1 MLPVTTHGFPPRH
14 MSATARTI
22 LKASLSIPIAFGRL
36 SLVYPS
42 EDGGVL
48 GEIAVLGTIGSIVV
62 IAVFLALVYAYAS
75 DLRTTLKSVNRGS
88 RVAEPNSVW
97 LMFLL
102 PYNFIEDFFIISN
115 VAKSLEAESR
125 INPALS
131 GLRSFGRIS
140 GIGWC
145 LAQVLSLIPNAIGSI
160 AGGVAVF
167 SGFGTGCLC
176 AGRTRCLPA
185 AVRVGLYLDGQDR
198 SPPWKPDRLR
208 VIDVDILFH
217 GDSKPCDSKGEGT
230 GVASM
235 CITARES
242 QSKRCAFE
250 W

>member
-1 MLPVTTHGFPPRH
+1 
-14 MSATARTI
+14 MSTTARTI
-22 LKASLSIPIAFGRL
+22 LKAILSIPIAFGL
-36 SLVYPS
+36 AYPLVYPS
-42 EDGGVL
+42 KDGGVL

-97 LMFLL
+97 FMFLL

-145 LAQVLSLIPNAIGSI
+145 LAQVLSLIPNTIGSL

-167 SGFGTGCLC
+167 LWVWHWAFVRRTNKMLAGSRVSAATLS
-176 AGRTRCLPA
+176 GRT
-185 AVRVGLYLDGQDR
+185 G
-198 SPPWKPDRLR
+198 S
-208 VIDVDILFH
+208 
-217 GDSKPCDSKGEGT
+217 
-230 GVASM
+230 
-235 CITARES
+235 
-242 QSKRCAFE
+242 
-250 W
+250 

>member
-1 MLPVTTHGFPPRH
+1 MLHVTTHLVHPIH
-14 MSATARTI
+14 MSTPALTI
-22 LKASLSIPIAFGRL
+22 LKAILSIPIAFGL
-36 SLVYPS
+36 AYPFIYPS
-42 EDGGVL
+42 EDRGVL
-48 GEIAVLGTIGSIVV
+48 GEIEMLGPIGSIIV

-75 DLRTTLKSVNRGS
+75 DLRTTLKSVDRGS

-115 VAKSLEAESR
+115 VAKSLEAESH

-167 SGFGTGCLC
+167 LWVWHWVFVRRANKML
-176 AGRTRCLPA
+176 AGS
-185 AVRVGLYLDGQDR
+185 RV
-198 SPPWKPDRLR
+198 S
-208 VIDVDILFH
+208 
-217 GDSKPCDSKGEGT
+217 
-230 GVASM
+230 VA
-235 CITARES
+235 IG
-242 QSKRCAFE
+242 
-250 W
+250 

>member
-1 MLPVTTHGFPPRH
+1 

-22 LKASLSIPIAFGRL
+22 LKGILSVPIAFGL
-36 SLVYPS
+36 AYPLIYPS

-48 GEIAVLGTIGSIVV
+48 GEMEMLGPIGGIVV
-62 IAVFLALVYAYAS
+62 VAVFLALVYAYAS
-75 DLRTTLKSVNRGS
+75 DLRSTLKSVNRGS
-88 RVAEPNSVW
+88 RAAEPNSVW

-145 LAQVLSLIPNAIGSI
+145 LAQVLSLIPNTIGSI

-167 SGFGTGCLC
+167 LWVWHWVFVRRANRML
-176 AGRTRCLPA
+176 AG
-185 AVRVGLYLDGQDR
+185 
-198 SPPWKPDRLR
+198 
-208 VIDVDILFH
+208 
-217 GDSKPCDSKGEGT
+217 
-230 GVASM
+230 
-235 CITARES
+235 S
-242 QSKRCAFE
+242 QVSVTTTP
-250 W
+250 

>member
-1 MLPVTTHGFPPRH
+1 MIVRYAARDNARIPSETHERNCTDHSQSQSEHPHCLWAAYP
-14 MSATARTI
+14 
-22 LKASLSIPIAFGRL
+22 
-36 SLVYPS
+36 LVYPS

-167 SGFGTGCLC
+167 LWVWHWVFVRRTNKML
-176 AGRTRCLPA
+176 AGSQ
-185 AVRVGLYLDGQDR
+185 VRVGTLPGR
-198 SPPWKPDRLR
+198 
-208 VIDVDILFH
+208 
-217 GDSKPCDSKGEGT
+217 T
-230 GVASM
+230 GS
-235 CITARES
+235 
-242 QSKRCAFE
+242 
-250 W
+250 

>member
-1 MLPVTTHGFPPRH
+1 MLPVTTHRFPPIR

-22 LKASLSIPIAFGRL
+22 LKAILSIPIALGL
-36 SLVYPS
+36 AYPLVYPS

-48 GEIAVLGTIGSIVV
+48 GEIAVLGTIGSVVV

-75 DLRTTLKSVNRGS
+75 DLRTTLKSVDRGS

-115 VAKSLEAESR
+115 VAKSLEAKSR

-145 LAQVLSLIPNAIGSI
+145 LAQVFSLIPNTIGAI

-167 SGFGTGCLC
+167 LWVWHWVFVRRVNKMLAGSQVSVATLP
-176 AGRTRCLPA
+176 GRT
-185 AVRVGLYLDGQDR
+185 G
-198 SPPWKPDRLR
+198 S
-208 VIDVDILFH
+208 
-217 GDSKPCDSKGEGT
+217 
-230 GVASM
+230 
-235 CITARES
+235 
-242 QSKRCAFE
+242 
-250 W
+250 

>member
-1 MLPVTTHGFPPRH
+1 MLPVTTHRFHPVH
-14 MSATARTI
+14 MGTTARTI
-22 LKASLSIPIAFGRL
+22 LKAILSIPIAFGL
-36 SLVYPS
+36 AYPVVYPS

-75 DLRTTLKSVNRGS
+75 DLRTTLQSVDRGS
-88 RVAEPNSVW
+88 RAAEPNSVW

-145 LAQVLSLIPNAIGSI
+145 LAQVVSLIPNTVGSV
-160 AGGVAVF
+160 AGGVAVSLWVWHWAF
-167 SGFGTGCLC
+167 VRRANKMLAGSQVSVATLP
-176 AGRTRCLPA
+176 GRT
-185 AVRVGLYLDGQDR
+185 G
-198 SPPWKPDRLR
+198 S
-208 VIDVDILFH
+208 
-217 GDSKPCDSKGEGT
+217 
-230 GVASM
+230 
-235 CITARES
+235 
-242 QSKRCAFE
+242 
-250 W
+250 

>member
-1 MLPVTTHGFPPRH
+1 

-22 LKASLSIPIAFGRL
+22 LKASLSIPIAFGL
-36 SLVYPS
+36 AYPLVYPS

-167 SGFGTGCLC
+167 LWVWHWVFVRRTNKML
-176 AGRTRCLPA
+176 AGSQ
-185 AVRVGLYLDGQDR
+185 VRVGTLPGR
-198 SPPWKPDRLR
+198 
-208 VIDVDILFH
+208 
-217 GDSKPCDSKGEGT
+217 T
-230 GVASM
+230 GS
-235 CITARES
+235 
-242 QSKRCAFE
+242 
-250 W
+250 

>member
-1 MLPVTTHGFPPRH
+1 

-22 LKASLSIPIAFGRL
+22 LKAILSIPIAFGL
-36 SLVYPS
+36 AYPVVHSS

-48 GEIAVLGTIGSIVV
+48 GEIAVLGAIGSIVA
-62 IAVFLALVYAYAS
+62 IAGFLALVYAYAS

-88 RVAEPNSVW
+88 RAAEPNSVW

-145 LAQVLSLIPNAIGSI
+145 LAQVLSLIPNTIGSI

-167 SGFGTGCLC
+167 LWVWHWVFVRRTNKMLAGSQVSVTTLS
-176 AGRTRCLPA
+176 GRT
-185 AVRVGLYLDGQDR
+185 G
-198 SPPWKPDRLR
+198 S
-208 VIDVDILFH
+208 
-217 GDSKPCDSKGEGT
+217 
-230 GVASM
+230 
-235 CITARES
+235 
-242 QSKRCAFE
+242 
-250 W
+250 

>member
-1 MLPVTTHGFPPRH
+1 
-14 MSATARTI
+14 MSTPALTI
-22 LKASLSIPIAFGRL
+22 LKAILSIPIAFGL
-36 SLVYPS
+36 AYPLIHPS
-42 EDGGVL
+42 GEGGVL
-48 GEIAVLGTIGSIVV
+48 GEMEMLGPIGGIVV
-62 IAVFLALVYAYAS
+62 VAVFLALVYAYAS
-75 DLRTTLKSVNRGS
+75 DLRTPLKSVDRGS

-167 SGFGTGCLC
+167 LWVWHWMFVRRANKML
-176 AGRTRCLPA
+176 AGS
-185 AVRVGLYLDGQDR
+185 RV
-198 SPPWKPDRLR
+198 S
-208 VIDVDILFH
+208 
-217 GDSKPCDSKGEGT
+217 
-230 GVASM
+230 VA
-235 CITARES
+235 IG
-242 QSKRCAFE
+242 
-250 W
+250 

>member
-1 MLPVTTHGFPPRH
+1 MGT
-14 MSATARTI
+14 TARTI
-22 LKASLSIPIAFGRL
+22 LKAILSIPIAFGL
-36 SLVYPS
+36 AYPLVYPS

-48 GEIAVLGTIGSIVV
+48 GEIAVLGPIGSIVV

-75 DLRTTLKSVNRGS
+75 DLRTILKSVSWGS

-145 LAQVLSLIPNAIGSI
+145 AAQVLSLIPNIIGSI

-167 SGFGTGCLC
+167 LWVWHWVFVRRTNKMLAGSRVSVATLP
-176 AGRTRCLPA
+176 GRT
-185 AVRVGLYLDGQDR
+185 G
-198 SPPWKPDRLR
+198 S
-208 VIDVDILFH
+208 
-217 GDSKPCDSKGEGT
+217 
-230 GVASM
+230 
-235 CITARES
+235 
-242 QSKRCAFE
+242 
-250 W
+250 

>member
-1 MLPVTTHGFPPRH
+1 

-22 LKASLSIPIAFGRL
+22 LKAILSIPIAFGL
-36 SLVYPS
+36 AYPLVYPS

-48 GEIAVLGTIGSIVV
+48 GEIAVLGTIGSVFV

-75 DLRTTLKSVNRGS
+75 DLRTTLQSVDRGS

-131 GLRSFGRIS
+131 DLRSFGRIS

-145 LAQVLSLIPNAIGSI
+145 LAQVLSLIPNTIGSI

-167 SGFGTGCLC
+167 LWVWHWVFVRRTNKMLAGSQVSVATLP
-176 AGRTRCLPA
+176 GRTR
-185 AVRVGLYLDGQDR
+185 
-198 SPPWKPDRLR
+198 S
-208 VIDVDILFH
+208 
-217 GDSKPCDSKGEGT
+217 
-230 GVASM
+230 
-235 CITARES
+235 
-242 QSKRCAFE
+242 
-250 W
+250 